1 MPVTLRR
8 AAWCLVTAAILQ
20 AATAPAAAQNSE
32 AEEIPIERCDVLPV
46 VKVKIDSHEMRF
58 LVDTA
63 ATSILNINSFAVGTS
78 TKIRVNSWSGM
89 AATSAREVSVP
100 DLVLGN
106 HRVQDLKLPAI
117 DLSPIGKACGGK
129 IDGIL
134 GVDLLDKLGVTI
146 DLKRK
151 VARLEEPYLSLQA
164 RTSEMLMTMH
174 HCTDAFVQGK
184 AEELED
190 CFDPDIVVYTQHE
203 GEFHGREQVMK
214 YLQDSFLKYA
224 PKIQY
229 QENLH
234 EARSFGDALWY
245 TYDYTLD
252 IPGRH
257 VSGHGVAMCRRD
269 HGVWRM
275 LNMHNSLDQPEPSA
289 APK

>member
-1 MPVTLRR
+1 MPVALRP
-8 AAWCLVTAAILQ
+8 AVWCVVALALLLPAPSSTAD
-20 AATAPAAAQNSE
+20 QNSE

-46 VKVKIDSHEMRF
+46 VKVRIDDHEMRL
-58 LVDTA
+58 LVDTG
-63 ATSILNINSFAVGTS
+63 ATSILNINSFAAGTS
-78 TKIRVNSWSGM
+78 KKIHVSSWNGT

-100 DLVLGN
+100 DLVLGS
-106 HRVQDLKLPAI
+106 HRLQNLKLPAI

-146 DLKRK
+146 DLKRQ
-151 VARLEEPYLSLQA
+151 VARLEEPFLSLQA
-164 RTSEMLMTMH
+164 RTSEMLMSMH
-174 HCTDAFVQGK
+174 HCTEAFVQGR

-190 CFDPDIVVYTQHE
+190 CFDPDIVLYSQH
-203 GEFHGREQVMK
+203 GEFHGRKEVMK
-214 YLQDSFLKYA
+214 YLKESYLKYA

-252 IPGRH
+252 IPGKRIT
-257 VSGHGVAMCRRD
+257 GHGVAMCRRD
-269 HGVWRM
+269 HGPWRM
-275 LNMHNSLDQPEPSA
+275 LNMHNSQDQPEPAA